1 MGGVDKYPFPKYTW
15 SPAGGWWHET
25 KNWRAKTGIAMGV
38 MAFLMLPIAFHS
50 KQTHI
55 KFPSEERRNIARIE

>member
-25 KNWRAKTGIAMGV
+25 KNWRTKTGIAMGV
-38 MAFLMLPIAFHS
+38 MAFLMLPIAMHS